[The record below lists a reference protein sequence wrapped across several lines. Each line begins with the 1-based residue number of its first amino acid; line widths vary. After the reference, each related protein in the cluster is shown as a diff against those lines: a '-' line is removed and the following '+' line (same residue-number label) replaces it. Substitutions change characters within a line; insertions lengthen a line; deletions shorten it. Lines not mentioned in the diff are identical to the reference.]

1 MKVLMINGSPH
12 AQGNTSI
19 ALHEMEKIFL
29 QENIETEILHIGNKN
44 IRGCIACYSCREHGK
59 CVFNDTVNET
69 ASKLNECDGLVIA
82 SPVYYASANATL
94 IAFLDRL
101 FFSTLFDKTMKVGAS
116 VVVAR
121 RGGLSSTFD
130 ELNKY
135 FTISGMPI
143 ASSQYWNS
151 VHGSEQ
157 GEAEQDTEGLQ
168 TMRTLAKNMAFL
180 MKSIELGKKA
190 FSLPEKEEFI
200 PTNFIR

>member
-12 AQGNTSI
+12 EKGNTSI
-19 ALHEMEKIFL
+19 ALHEMEKIFA
-29 QENIETEILHIGNKN
+29 EEEIETEIIHVGNQE
-44 IRGCIACYSCREHGK
+44 IRGCIACYSCRKNGK
-59 CVFNDTVNET
+59 CVFHDSVNDAAE
-69 ASKLNECDGLVIA
+69 KFGQCDGLVVA

-101 FFSTLFDKTMKVGAS
+101 FYSTPFDKTMKVGAS

-121 RGGLSSTFD
+121 RGGLSATFD

-135 FTISGMPI
+135 FTISGMPV

-151 VHGSEQ
+151 VHGQ
-157 GEAEQDTEGLQ
+157 KPGEAAEDVEGLQ
-168 TMRTLAKNMAFL
+168 TMRTLAKNMSFL
-180 MKSIELGKKA
+180 MKSIALGKEKYG
-190 FSLPEKEEFI
+190 LPKKEPQQ

>member
-12 AQGNTSI
+12 EKGNTSI
-19 ALHEMEKIFL
+19 ALHEMEKIFA
-29 QENIETEILHIGNKN
+29 EEEIETEIIHVGNQE
-44 IRGCIACYSCREHGK
+44 IRGCIACYSCRKNGK
-59 CVFNDTVNET
+59 CVFHDSVNDVAE
-69 ASKLNECDGLVIA
+69 KFGQCDGLVVA

-101 FFSTLFDKTMKVGAS
+101 FYSTPFDKTMKVGAS

-121 RGGLSSTFD
+121 RGGLSATFD

-135 FTISGMPI
+135 FTISGMPV

-151 VHGSEQ
+151 VHGQ
-157 GEAEQDTEGLQ
+157 KPGEAAEDVEGLQ
-168 TMRTLAKNMAFL
+168 TMRTLAKNMSFL
-180 MKSIELGKKA
+180 MKSIALGKEKYG
-190 FSLPEKEEFI
+190 LPKKEPQQ